1 MAQWTTSARV
11 ADKLARLRHALL
23 VGLKV
28 FALEPSPSTRASM
41 DRERWGGRV
50 DRAGAAATGSGRRR
64 VDGAALAELKTPR
77 PAQSP
82 SEARHCGR
90 HCAGGSLVCAG
101 TEKGSAA

>member
-1 MAQWTTSARV
+1 MAQRTTSARV
-11 ADKLARLRHALL
+11 AGKLARLRHALL
-23 VGLKV
+23 VGLEV
-28 FALEPSPSTRASM
+28 FALKPSPASM
-41 DRERWGGRV
+41 GRERRSGRV
-50 DRAGAAATGSGRRR
+50 NCAGAAATGGGHRR
-64 VDGAALAELKTPR
+64 VGGAALAELIALP